1 LVACALCRA
10 QDSPQTQT
18 SPQTPSVAP
27 QAPTYDSTVPEDDN
41 KKEWLDRAQQDLY
54 NSVWNS
60 AMRLDRIFGSQE
72 PDVAYQQAS
81 GSLAPG
87 LLWDTFEGL
96 RTLLRF
102 HADLPLPQLNERFS
116 AFIGRTNPLETVSE
130 AAPSSGSIPNQF
142 GPQQQD
148 QTLFGIAYNQPQRQG
163 GRFDA
168 GAGMHI
174 ALPLDPYLKGSY
186 IYELGN
192 PDRGVFGWR
201 ETLFY
206 ENSQGGVGVTSRL
219 DYDRLVTPQLLFHWT
234 GSTTLAQRTY
244 GWATYSTLDALY
256 AFPNRRAVA
265 AELEIDGDLHGSS
278 LHGVVPLHDFGAK
291 VAYRRSILRDWLVL
305 EVRTSLDWPKD
316 FPTQERKINPG
327 VGVGFEIFFGTD
339 EFLARPITF

>member
-1 LVACALCRA
+1 LSPLARIALTLLLLVACGVCRA
-10 QDSPQTQT
+10 QSSPST
-18 SPQTPSVAP
+18 TP
-27 QAPTYDSTVPEDDN
+27 DESTVPEDED

-87 LLWDTFEGL
+87 LLWDTFNGL

-102 HADLPLPQLNERFS
+102 HADLPLPQLNESFS

-130 AAPSSGSIPNQF
+130 AAPSSGAIPNQF

-168 GAGMHI
+168 GAGVHV

-186 IYELGN
+186 IYELGS
-192 PDRGVFGWR
+192 PDHGVFGWR
-201 ETLFY
+201 ETVFY

-219 DYDRLVTPQLLFHWT
+219 DFDRLVTQQLLFHWT
-234 GSTTLAQRTY
+234 GSTTLAQRSY
-244 GWATYSTLDALY
+244 GWATYSTFDALY
-256 AFPNRRAVA
+256 AFPNRRAFA

-278 LHGVVPLHDFGAK
+278 SHDVVPLHDFGAK
-291 VAYRRSILRDWLVL
+291 VAYRRSVLRDWLIL

-316 FPTQERKINPG
+316 FPTQDRKINPG